1 MKHPRKD
8 HAEETTE
15 FLGYLREHPGS
26 TTLAESIA
34 ELVATRRAAAARRK
48 QAKLRMAPIAISGD
62 RNARI
67 AS

>member
-1 MKHPRKD
+1 MKHRRKD

-15 FLGYLREHPGS
+15 FLGYLRAHPGS

-34 ELVATRRAAAARRK
+34 ELVASRRAAAARRA
-48 QAKLRMAPIAISGD
+48 QAKSRMIPIELSE
-62 RNARI
+62 RSARI